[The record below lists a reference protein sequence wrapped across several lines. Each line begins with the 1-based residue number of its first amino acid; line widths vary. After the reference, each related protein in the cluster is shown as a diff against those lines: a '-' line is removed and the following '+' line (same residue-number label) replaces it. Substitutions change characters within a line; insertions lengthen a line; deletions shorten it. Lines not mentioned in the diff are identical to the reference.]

1 MEFLPKA
8 DCQMIGTCADTAGVV
23 GGSAVAGVCGGIC
36 ADVCGCRRSGDF
48 SIAFEWQAKRPL
60 EGHYVKHNLC
70 LTLIRQMV
78 WILLFLH

>member
-8 DCQMIGTCADTAGVV
+8 DCQMIETCADTDTAGVV
-23 GGSAVAGVCGGIC
+23 GGSAVAGVCG
-36 ADVCGCRRSGDF
+36 CRRSGDF
-48 SIAFEWQAKRPL
+48 RIAFERQAKRPL